1 MKGLQNLKNYTCRFQ
16 KRSNLLNQ
24 IIILTIPFFLFFSL
38 AYAQQIPDYDNPY
51 SPIFTDKPV
60 YTWTDK
66 VVITIVAPSWNAEK
80 FGIDSI
86 GDDEG
91 HFIKLS
97 TGKHSLEP
105 YKLTETD
112 FNSGIFVGEVILTG
126 FSHDVDGDGSPDTN
140 PRTIGG
146 GPTNGFLETE
156 RDNAITISFEFADGV
171 VLIHSAPIRWNIGT
185 IKFLESQY
193 LVDQTATIR
202 TIDQDMN
209 LNPETID
216 QIPIDIASDSDIAG
230 LTVGA
235 LETKQDSGVF
245 EATITFSQS
254 SASSGSRLFAI
265 PGDKLYVNYE
275 DRTLPKPYSISDEL
289 DIIAE
294 SSFES
299 NIPAMKRT
307 VIEKPIVTDSIGKV
321 LDKLRVNNQLQIV
334 SEIVNTQDFGQNF
347 VYLMQITNEEGTVV
361 SLSWIQGKFDANQS
375 LELSQSW
382 LPTEAGEYKVETF
395 VWKSL
400 QKPIPISPSI
410 SQTFL
415 VE

>member
-1 MKGLQNLKNYTCRFQ
+1 LFEFSL
-16 KRSNLLNQ
+16 
-24 IIILTIPFFLFFSL
+24 ILFFILSS
-38 AYAQQIPDYDNPY
+38 YAQIPDYDNPY

-66 VVITIVAPSWNAEK
+66 VVITIIAPSWNAEK

-112 FNSGIFVGEVILTG
+112 FNTGIFVGEVILTG
-126 FSHDVDGDGSPDTN
+126 FSHDVDGDGNPDTN
-140 PRTIGG
+140 PRTIGS

-171 VLIHSAPIRWNIGT
+171 VLIHSAPISWNIGT

-193 LVDQTATIR
+193 LVDQSATIR

-209 LNPETID
+209 LNPEAVD
-216 QIPIDIASDSDIAG
+216 QIQVEIASDSDIAG
-230 LTVGA
+230 ITVDA
-235 LETKQDSGVF
+235 LETDDDSGVF

-254 SASSGSRLFAI
+254 FASSGNRLFSI
-265 PGDKLYVNYE
+265 PEDKLYVKYE

-299 NIPAMKRT
+299 NIPVMKRI
-307 VIEKPIVTDSIGKV
+307 VIEKPVVTDSIGTV
-321 LDKLRVNNQLQIV
+321 LDKLHVNNQLQVV
-334 SEIVNTQDFGQNF
+334 SEIVNAQDFGQNF
-347 VYLMQITNEEGTVV
+347 VYLTQITNEEGTVV

-382 LPTEAGEYKVETF
+382 FPTEAGEYKVETF

-400 QKPIPISPSI
+400 QKPIPISTSI
-410 SQTFL
+410 FQTFL

>member
-1 MKGLQNLKNYTCRFQ
+1 MFE
-16 KRSNLLNQ
+16 
-24 IIILTIPFFLFFSL
+24 FSL
-38 AYAQQIPDYDNPY
+38 ALFFILSAYAQIPDYNDPY

-66 VVITIVAPSWNAEK
+66 VVITIIAPSWNAEK
-80 FGIDSI
+80 YGIDSI

-97 TGKHSLEP
+97 TGQHSLEP

-112 FNSGIFVGEVILTG
+112 PNSGIFVGEVILTG
-126 FSHDVDGDGSPDTN
+126 FSHDVDGDKIPDTT
-140 PRTIGG
+140 PRTLGN

-171 VLIHSAPIRWNIGT
+171 VLIHSVPISWNIGSV
-185 IKFLESQY
+185 KFLELQY

-209 LNPETID
+209 LNPEAVD
-216 QIPIDIASDSDIAG
+216 QIQVEIASDSDIAG
-230 LTVGA
+230 ITVNA
-235 LETKQDSGVF
+235 LETNENSGVF

-254 SASSGSRLFAI
+254 FASSGNRLFAI
-265 PGDKLYVNYE
+265 PGDKLYVKYE
-275 DRTLPKPYSISDEL
+275 DRTLPKPHSISDEL

-294 SSFES
+294 SLFES

-307 VIEKPIVTDSIGKV
+307 VIEKPVFTDSNGTV

-334 SEIVNTQDFGQNF
+334 SEIVNAQDFGQNF
-347 VYLMQITNEEGTVV
+347 VYLMQITNEKGTVV

-395 VWKSL
+395 VWESL

-415 VE
+415 IE

>member
-1 MKGLQNLKNYTCRFQ
+1 MFEFSL
-16 KRSNLLNQ
+16 
-24 IIILTIPFFLFFSL
+24 ILFFILSS
-38 AYAQQIPDYDNPY
+38 YAQIPDYDNPY

-66 VVITIVAPSWNAEK
+66 VVITIIAPSWNAEK

-86 GDDEG
+86 GNDEG

-112 FNSGIFVGEVILTG
+112 FNTGIFVGEVILTG
-126 FSHDVDGDGSPDTN
+126 FSHDVDGDGNPDTN

-171 VLIHSAPIRWNIGT
+171 VLIHSAPISWNIGT

-193 LVDQTATIR
+193 LVDQSATIR

-209 LNPETID
+209 LNPEAVD
-216 QIPIDIASDSDIAG
+216 QIQVEIASDSDIAG
-230 LTVGA
+230 ITVDA
-235 LETKQDSGVF
+235 LETDDDSGVF

-254 SASSGSRLFAI
+254 FASSGNRLFSI
-265 PGDKLYVNYE
+265 PEDKLYVKYE

-299 NIPAMKRT
+299 NIPVMKRI
-307 VIEKPIVTDSIGKV
+307 VIEKPVVTDSIGTV
-321 LDKLRVNNQLQIV
+321 LDKLHVNNQLQVV
-334 SEIVNTQDFGQNF
+334 SEIVNAQDFGQNF
-347 VYLMQITNEEGTVV
+347 VYLTQITNEEGTVV

-382 LPTEAGEYKVETF
+382 FPTEAGEYKVETF

-410 SQTFL
+410 FQTFL

>member
-1 MKGLQNLKNYTCRFQ
+1 
-16 KRSNLLNQ
+16 
-24 IIILTIPFFLFFSL
+24 LFEFSL
-38 AYAQQIPDYDNPY
+38 ALFFILSAYAQIPDYNDPY

-66 VVITIVAPSWNAEK
+66 VVITIIAPSWNAEK
-80 FGIDSI
+80 YGIDSI

-97 TGKHSLEP
+97 TGQHSLEP

-112 FNSGIFVGEVILTG
+112 PNSGIFVGEVILTG
-126 FSHDVDGDGSPDTN
+126 FSHDVDGDKIPDTT
-140 PRTIGG
+140 PRTLGN

-171 VLIHSAPIRWNIGT
+171 VLIHSVPISWNIGS
-185 IKFLESQY
+185 IKFLELQY

-209 LNPETID
+209 LNPEAVD
-216 QIPIDIASDSDIAG
+216 QIQVEIASDSDIAG
-230 LTVGA
+230 ITVNA
-235 LETKQDSGVF
+235 LETNENSGVF

-254 SASSGSRLFAI
+254 FASSGNRLFAI
-265 PGDKLYVNYE
+265 PGDKLYVKYE
-275 DRTLPKPYSISDEL
+275 DRTLPKPHSISDEL

-294 SSFES
+294 SLFES

-307 VIEKPIVTDSIGKV
+307 VIEKPVFTDSNGTV

-334 SEIVNTQDFGQNF
+334 SEIVNAQDFGQNF
-347 VYLMQITNEEGTVV
+347 VYLMQITNEKGTVV

-382 LPTEAGEYKVETF
+382 LPTESGEYKVETF
-395 VWKSL
+395 VWESL

>member
-1 MKGLQNLKNYTCRFQ
+1 M
-16 KRSNLLNQ
+16 LLEFS
-24 IIILTIPFFLFFSL
+24 IILFFILS
-38 AYAQQIPDYDNPY
+38 AYAQTTPDYNDPY

-66 VVITIVAPSWNAEK
+66 VIITIVAPSWNAEK

-91 HFIKLS
+91 NFIKLS
-97 TGKHSLEP
+97 SGQHSLEP

-112 FNSGIFVGEVILTG
+112 FNSGVFVGEVTLTG
-126 FSHDVDGDGSPDTN
+126 FLHDVDGDGNPDTN
-140 PRTIGG
+140 PQTTGS

-156 RDNAITISFEFADGV
+156 HDNAITISFEFADGV
-171 VLIHSAPIRWNIGT
+171 VLTHSAPISWNIGT
-185 IKFLESQY
+185 IKFLKSQY

-202 TIDQDMN
+202 AIDQDMN
-209 LNPETID
+209 LNPEVID
-216 QIPIDIASDSDIAG
+216 QIQVEVASDSDIAG
-230 LTVGA
+230 ITVDA
-235 LETKQDSGVF
+235 LETNNDSGIF
-245 EATITFSQS
+245 EAVITFSQTF
-254 SASSGSRLFAI
+254 ASSGSRLLTI
-265 PGDKLYVNYE
+265 PGDTLYVKYE

-299 NIPAMKRT
+299 NIPALRRI
-307 VIEKPIVTDSIGKV
+307 VIEKPAITDSTGII
-321 LDKLRVNNQLQIV
+321 LDKLRINNQMQV
-334 SEIVNTQDFGQNF
+334 TSQVVNIQDFGQNF
-347 VYLMQITNEEGTVV
+347 IYLMQITNEKGTVV
-361 SLSWIQGKFDANQS
+361 SLSWLQGRFDANQG

-395 VWKSL
+395 VWNSL
-400 QKPIPISPSI
+400 QKPIPISSSN
-410 SQTFL
+410 SQTFV

>member
-1 MKGLQNLKNYTCRFQ
+1 
-16 KRSNLLNQ
+16 
-24 IIILTIPFFLFFSL
+24 LFEFSL
-38 AYAQQIPDYDNPY
+38 ALFFILSAYAQIPDYNDPY

-66 VVITIVAPSWNAEK
+66 VVITIIAPSWNAEK
-80 FGIDSI
+80 YGIDSI

-97 TGKHSLEP
+97 TGQHSLEP

-112 FNSGIFVGEVILTG
+112 PNSGIFVGEVILTG
-126 FSHDVDGDGSPDTN
+126 FSHDVDGDKIPDTT
-140 PRTIGG
+140 PRTLGN

-171 VLIHSAPIRWNIGT
+171 VLIHSVPISWNIGSV
-185 IKFLESQY
+185 KFLELQY

-209 LNPETID
+209 LNPEAID
-216 QIPIDIASDSDIAG
+216 QIQVEIASDSDIAG
-230 LTVGA
+230 ITVNA
-235 LETKQDSGVF
+235 LETNENSGVF

-254 SASSGSRLFAI
+254 FASSGNRLFAI
-265 PGDKLYVNYE
+265 PGDKLYVKYE
-275 DRTLPKPYSISDEL
+275 DRTLPKPHSISDEL

-294 SSFES
+294 SLFES

-307 VIEKPIVTDSIGKV
+307 VIEKPVFTDSNGTV

-334 SEIVNTQDFGQNF
+334 SEIVNAQDFGQNF
-347 VYLMQITNEEGTVV
+347 VYLMQITNEKGTVV

-395 VWKSL
+395 VWESL